1 MTIAHAHKQPVPFV
15 AVALVAAC
23 AVAFVAAISLF
34 LMITGTT
41 QSMLTGPPAA
51 GTGAST
57 AVHAPVS
64 TP

>member
-1 MTIAHAHKQPVPFV
+1 MTVARALKQPVPFV

-23 AVAFVAAISLF
+23 TLAFVAAISLF

-41 QSMLTGPPAA
+41 QSMLTAPPAA
-51 GTGAST
+51 GT
-57 AVHAPVS
+57 AVHVPVS